1 MTMHNRHL
9 GQQGERL
16 AEEHLIGL
24 GAQLLVRNYRL
35 EFGEID
41 LVMEHEGELV
51 AVEVKT
57 RSVQELVQPEETVSR
72 FQLRRIVR
80 ALTAYA
86 ADKDRLESPWR
97 IDVVAIETELDGAVR
112 RLDHLRS
119 VYPA

>member
-1 MTMHNRHL
+1 MTMHSRHL

-24 GAQLLVRNYRL
+24 GAQLLARNYRVD
-35 EFGEID
+35 FGEID

-57 RSVQELVQPEETVSR
+57 RSIEELVQPEETVSR
-72 FQLRRIVR
+72 FQLRRIVQ
-80 ALTAYA
+80 ALTAFA
-86 ADKDRLESPWR
+86 VAKDLLESPWR
-97 IDVVAIETELDGAVR
+97 NDVVAIETESDGAVR